1 MRIAIANWNDRVS
14 PVLDS
19 AASLTVVEHGATGE
33 TGRRLVRLDGAG
45 VRSRASQISVLGLD
59 VLICGAVSRPLYE
72 LLAADGFE
80 IVAFVAGEVDRVL
93 AAFVRGELPDQALT
107 LPGCRCCRG
116 GRECPGRRVGR
127 PRGARA
133 SPALREPGVTAA
145 PALAG
150 ARNATVKPPE
160 SRQAKQGD
168 PIMVVVSAR
177 GETGEA
183 AVDSR
188 FGRAAFFLA
197 VDVQSGAVRAYSN
210 TPNLEAAQGAG
221 IQAAET
227 VAGLGP
233 EAVLTGN
240 VGPKAFRVL
249 QAAGIRVYRCDQGT
263 VAEAVARFRAGEL
276 VELSGATVEGHA
288 I

>member
-19 AASLTVVEHGATGE
+19 AATLTLIERGADGE
-33 TGRRLVRLDGAG
+33 TGRRTVRLDGTG
-45 VRSRASQISVLGLD
+45 VSSRADQIGALGLD

-72 LLAADGFE
+72 LLSADGFE

-107 LPGCRCCRG
+107 LPGCRCRRRG
-116 GRECPGRRVGR
+116 GAGCGPPAGGRRGH
-127 PRGARA
+127 RA
-133 SPALREPGVTAA
+133 SPPPTEPAAKAA
-145 PALAG
+145 PTPAV
-150 ARNATVKPPE
+150 ARNGTGTPPE
-160 SRQAKQGD
+160 PEQAKQGG
-168 PIMVVVSAR
+168 PIMVIVSAR
-177 GETGEA
+177 GESVDA

-197 VDVQSGAVRAYSN
+197 VDVQSGAARAYSN

-227 VAGLGP
+227 VARLGP

-240 VGPKAFRVL
+240 VGPKAYRVL
-249 QAAGIRVYRCDQGT
+249 QAAGNARNHIITQG
-263 VAEAVARFRAGEL
+263 V
-276 VELSGATVEGHA
+276 
-288 I
+288 

>member
-19 AASLTVVEHGATGE
+19 AASLTLIERSATGE
-33 TGRRLVRLDGAG
+33 TGRQVVRLDGTG
-45 VRSRASQISVLGLD
+45 VWSQARQIGALGLD
-59 VLICGAVSRPLYE
+59 VLICGAVSKPLYE

-80 IVAFVAGEVDRVL
+80 IVAFVAGEVEHVL
-93 AAFVRGELPDQALT
+93 AEFLRGELPERALA
-107 LPGCRCCRG
+107 LPGCRCRWRG
-116 GRECPGRRVGR
+116 KTGRGPQASGRHGRRS
-127 PRGARA
+127 
-133 SPALREPGVTAA
+133 SPARTVSAKMAA
-145 PALAG
+145 STPAA
-150 ARNATVKPPE
+150 ARNDTLTPPE
-160 SRQAKQGD
+160 PVHAKQGD

-177 GETGEA
+177 GESVDA

-197 VDVQSGAVRAYSN
+197 VDVQSGAARAYSN

-227 VAGLGP
+227 VARLEP

-249 QAAGIRVYRCDQGT
+249 QAAGIRVYRCEQGT
-263 VAEAVARFRAGEL
+263 VAEAVARFRAGDL

>member
-19 AASLTVVEHGATGE
+19 AASLTVIEHGAAGE
-33 TGRRLVRLDGAG
+33 TARRVLRLDGTEVG
-45 VRSRASQISVLGLD
+45 SRARQLNGLGLD

-72 LLAADGFE
+72 LLVTGGFE
-80 IVAFVAGEVDRVL
+80 IVAFVAGEVDQVL
-93 AAFVRGELPDQALT
+93 TTFLRGGLPDRALV
-107 LPGCRCCRG
+107 LPGCRCRWRG
-116 GRECPGRRVGR
+116 KVGHAPQASGRRGR
-127 PRGARA
+127 LDAPVVSGSGAMVVPTLARVRDGA
-133 SPALREPGVTAA
+133 DTVSEPQQ
-145 PALAG
+145 
-150 ARNATVKPPE
+150 AT
-160 SRQAKQGD
+160 QGG
-168 PIMVVVSAR
+168 PIMVVVSAC
-177 GETGEA
+177 GESVDA

-197 VDVQSGAVRAYSN
+197 VDLESGTVRAHSN
-210 TPNLEAAQGAG
+210 QPNLEAAQGAG

-227 VAGLGP
+227 VARLEP

-249 QAAGIRVYRCDQGT
+249 RAAGIRVYRCEQGT

-276 VELSGATVEGHA
+276 EELSGATVEGHA
-288 I
+288 V

>member
-19 AASLTVVEHGATGE
+19 AASLTVIEHGAEGE
-33 TGRRLVRLDGAG
+33 TGRRILRLEGTG
-45 VRSRASQISVLGLD
+45 VWSRAGQIGALGLD
-59 VLICGAVSRPLYE
+59 VLICGAVSQPLYD
-72 LLAADGFE
+72 LLASGGFE
-80 IVAFVAGEVDRVL
+80 IVAFVAGDVDHVV
-93 AAFVRGELPDQALT
+93 AAFLCGELPDRALA
-107 LPGCRCCRG
+107 LPGCRCRWRGKAGRSLQTNGRCRRQG
-116 GRECPGRRVGR
+116 LS
-127 PRGARA
+127 AA
-133 SPALREPGVTAA
+133 IEPGVGTA
-145 PALAG
+145 PTLAG
-150 ARNATVKPPE
+150 ARNDTGTLPE
-160 SRQAKQGD
+160 PVYTRQGD
-168 PIMVVVSAR
+168 PLMVVVSAR
-177 GETGEA
+177 GESMDA

-197 VDVQSGAVRAYSN
+197 VDLASGAARAHNN
-210 TPNLEAAQGAG
+210 TPNLESAQGAG

-227 VAGLGP
+227 VARLEP

-249 QAAGIRVYRCDQGT
+249 RAAGIRVYRCEQGT

-276 VELSGATVEGHA
+276 EELSGATVEGHS